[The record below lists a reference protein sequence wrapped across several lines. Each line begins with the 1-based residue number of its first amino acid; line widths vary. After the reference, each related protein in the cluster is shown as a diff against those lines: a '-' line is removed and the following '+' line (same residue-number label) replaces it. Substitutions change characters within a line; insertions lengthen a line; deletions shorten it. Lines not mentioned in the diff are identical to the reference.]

1 MIIRPSSLAK
11 FLRCEY
17 LWHTREVM
25 GVVTPE
31 RHDARFRGTL
41 FHAMMEQAIRIYAEQ
56 DFVFAYEGGQ
66 GEEMTRWVCG
76 ELYRD
81 RGVMADEVL
90 AREVLES
97 VRYHVPRL
105 DLPSWEVLRTRDG
118 RPCIEL
124 ELTAPYGD
132 DGQHTIAHRIDLAV
146 RKRESG
152 RAYHVDFKSSAD
164 NIQRPNSTDRDYQL
178 LFARYLLREHG
189 VDVDGS
195 LLLHMRSKA
204 PTPPEVVYKGKKNE
218 RLSTSKDQ
226 ACDWPTYEAAVRA
239 RGEDP
244 HSEVYAGMHEALK
257 SNVFAKWQPDVS
269 TPTAERL
276 MWAQLDRVLDRMH
289 ALASGDTP
297 VRNFGYACRPS
308 PKSSGCDYNTWCSA
322 GMHDP
327 SGHDVSQVGMHYQL
341 TDSSPLVQIRRA
353 NADKSADPGAPFVAF
368 AARNGSPNHEPL
380 SPFVPK

>member
-17 LWHTREVM
+17 AWHTREVM
-25 GVVTPE
+25 GVVTPD
-31 RHDARFRGTL
+31 RNDARFRGTL
-41 FHAMMEQAIRIYAEQ
+41 FHSMMEQALRVYAEQ
-56 DFVFAYEGGQ
+56 DIVFAYEGEQ
-66 GEEMTRWVCG
+66 GEEMTRWVCA

-90 AREVLES
+90 AREVLEA

-105 DLPSWEVLRTRDG
+105 DLPSWEILRTRDG

-132 DGQHTIAHRIDLAV
+132 DGQHMIAHRIDLAM
-146 RKRESG
+146 RKRASR
-152 RAYHVDFKSSAD
+152 RAYHIDFKSSAD
-164 NIQRPNSTDRDYQL
+164 NIQRPNWTDRDYQL
-178 LFARYLLREHG
+178 LFARFLLREHG

-226 ACDWPTYEAAVRA
+226 ACDWATYEAAVRA

-244 HSEVYAGMHEALK
+244 SAETYQGMREALNA
-257 SNVFAKWQPDVS
+257 NVFAKWQPDVS

-297 VRNFGYACRPS
+297 VRSFGYTCRPS
-308 PKSSGCDYNTWCSA
+308 PKSSGCDLNTWCSA

-327 SGHDVSQVGMHYQL
+327 SGHDVAQVGMHYQL
-341 TDSSPLVQIRRA
+341 TESSPLVPIRLA
-353 NADKSADPGAPFVAF
+353 NSGKLPNTDAAF
-368 AARNGSPNHEPL
+368 TTFAVRNGSPKHEPL
-380 SPFVPK
+380 TPFVPE